1 MSMPRNISPFVLLI
15 IVTVVLTLA
24 PSCLEA
30 LHHQQHYSHHN
41 NVAHNYLNHL
51 DEESGYY
58 SRAYPSYNLEGM
70 RSTRFLAS
78 VTTVNVDDYGAKGDG
93 THDDTVAF
101 QKAWKVACSSIAT
114 TAVYFQ
120 VSKKNYL
127 LRPISFSGPCKSA
140 ITVQIYGSIE
150 ASDDR
155 SDYSDDR
162 SHWLKFSSVQN
173 LMVEGDGTINGNG
186 KIWWQNSCKVDKS
199 LPCENAPT
207 ALTFHMCNYLIVK
220 NLRIQNAQ
228 RMHISFDQCT
238 NVRASNLVVTAPG
251 NSPNTD
257 GIHITKTKNIQ
268 ISDCTIGTGDD
279 CISIVSGSQN
289 VEAIGITCG
298 PGHGISIGSLG
309 SGNSKAYVSNV
320 VVNGAKLSGTANGVR
335 IKTWQGGSGSA
346 SNIKFQNIEMHD
358 VKNPIIIDQ
367 NYCDQK
373 DPCKHQSSAVQVK
386 NVVYENIAGTSAT
399 EIAVKFDCS
408 KNHPCKGI
416 VMKNVELVGEGDEI
430 AKAECNNVRFSNLGT
445 VSPKCPP
452 A

>member
-1 MSMPRNISPFVLLI
+1 M
-15 IVTVVLTLA
+15 
-24 PSCLEA
+24 
-30 LHHQQHYSHHN
+30 
-41 NVAHNYLNHL
+41 
-51 DEESGYY
+51 
-58 SRAYPSYNLEGM
+58 
-70 RSTRFLAS
+70 
-78 VTTVNVDDYGAKGDG
+78 
-93 THDDTVAF
+93 
-101 QKAWKVACSSIAT
+101 
-114 TAVYFQ
+114 
-120 VSKKNYL
+120 
-127 LRPISFSGPCKSA
+127 
-140 ITVQIYGSIE
+140 QIYGSIE
-150 ASDDR
+150 ASDDL
-155 SDYSDDR
+155 SDYEDDR

-186 KIWWQNSCKVDKS
+186 KIWWQNSCKVDTS
-199 LPCENAPT
+199 RVLILHMQ

-257 GIHITKTKNIQ
+257 GIHVTKTKNIQ

-289 VEAIGITCG
+289 VEATGITCG

-346 SNIKFQNIEMHD
+346 NNIKFQNIEMHD

>member
-1 MSMPRNISPFVLLI
+1 MPRNISPFVLLI

-140 ITVQIYGSIE
+140 IAVQIYGSIE

-155 SDYSDDR
+155 SDYKDDR

-186 KIWWQNSCKVDKS
+186 KIWWQNSCKVDTS
-199 LPCENAPT
+199 R

-257 GIHITKTKNIQ
+257 GIHVTKTKNIQ

-289 VEAIGITCG
+289 IEVTGITCG

-309 SGNSKAYVSNV
+309 SGNSKAYVSNI

-335 IKTWQGGSGSA
+335 IKTW
-346 SNIKFQNIEMHD
+346 
-358 VKNPIIIDQ
+358 
-367 NYCDQK
+367 
-373 DPCKHQSSAVQVK
+373 QSSAVQVK